1 MTSLVQSNRGKGS
14 LLPFWSDARHD
25 AIWPPAKK
33 IKCFTCHA
41 MSCQLKDNTSL
52 ADCRYEQSQFRCVCS
67 SNQSACFGLDLP
79 SVNHGERDPLDRPI
93 SPAIRRPEQ
102 WERSAAWWILAAIWS
117 SNISCWGSGSSSVL
131 HGLDTSWAERRASPE
146 AVHRVAG
153 GDLGLG
159 IPTED
164 GSRNPGEDEARRVQ
178 VVWQFEAGGTR
189 WSRESALPLQWHG
202 CPNHLRYLRDL
213 HDPKWCHKFDLMQNK
228 VTSSQEVSHV
238 WKAYELWSGA
248 LIVAHWYGKT
258 SPLLC
263 CCARHLRVCV
273 CVYVFSGVCVSATMM
288 RAGFQHEN
296 AKTERK
302 TQREEN
308 TTTNWFQE
316 MLRDEKAATCRRDD
330 HPLMQWYLNMTCTA
344 IAVLC
349 CGLMQR
355 SKEMWRIQWQWK
367 QFHVCDVVSIH
378 SIHLSTVF
386 LLWIVSHL
394 YNLI

>member
-1 MTSLVQSNRGKGS
+1 M
-14 LLPFWSDARHD
+14 P
-25 AIWPPAKK
+25 
-33 IKCFTCHA
+33 CHV

-79 SVNHGERDPLDRPI
+79 TLNHGERDPLDRPI
-93 SPAIRRPEQ
+93 SPAICRPEQ

-117 SNISCWGSGSSSVL
+117 SNIGCWGSGSSSVL

-164 GSRNPGEDEARRVQ
+164 GSRNPGEDQARRVQ

-189 WSRESALPLQWHG
+189 WSRESSLPLQWHG
-202 CPNHLRYLRDL
+202 CRNHLRYLRDL
-213 HDPKWCHKFDLMQNK
+213 HDPKMVPQIRSDAEQGHFFSRSFTRVKG
-228 VTSSQEVSHV
+228 
-238 WKAYELWSGA
+238 LWTLKRSIDCCSLIWENEPLA
-248 LIVAHWYGKT
+248 L
-258 SPLLC
+258 LLC
-263 CCARHLRVCV
+263 KTLACVCV
-273 CVYVFSGVCVSATMM
+273 CSAVCVSATMM

-308 TTTNWFQE
+308 TTTNRFQE

-330 HPLMQWYLNMTCTA
+330 RPLMQWYLNMICTA

-355 SKEMWRIQWQWK
+355 SKEM
-367 QFHVCDVVSIH
+367 
-378 SIHLSTVF
+378 
-386 LLWIVSHL
+386 
-394 YNLI
+394 